1 MKRFEM
7 IQNFHSL
14 IGCISHSQTRHQ
26 TLSPGPKTD
35 KNIVNRR
42 LEKSNERKETEKK
55 TDFFFKNLQ
64 LLNFEEKNRWPRSSS
79 NL

>member
-7 IQNFHSL
+7 IQNFHSF
-14 IGCISHSQTRHQ
+14 IGCKWHSQTRRQ

-55 TDFFFKNLQ
+55 NLFFFKNLQ
-64 LLNFEEKNRWPRSSS
+64 LLNFEEKNRWP
-79 NL
+79 

>member
-55 TDFFFKNLQ
+55 NGLFFQKSST
-64 LLNFEEKNRWPRSSS
+64 FEFRRKK
-79 NL
+79 